1 MNGVYKTFIFVIFS
15 PINLLAQYGEYNYVI
30 FSTKRSFQES

>member
-1 MNGVYKTFIFVIFS
+1 MNDVHKTFIFVIFS
-15 PINLLAQYGEYNYVI
+15 PINLLALYGEYVI